1 MIQSVFI
8 FLKAQIS
15 AFIGGLVDYFSMIF
29 FTEVVGIF
37 YANSIV
43 ISGLIG
49 AVVNFSINRNWTF
62 QTKNSNLKWQL
73 TKFSVVVLGSI
84 FFKSTGTYL
93 LTNYL
98 EIDYK
103 ITRILVDAIV
113 SFGYN
118 YPVQRFWVFKKNT
131 TDTTEG

>member
-1 MIQSVFI
+1 LIQSVFI

-37 YANSIV
+37 YTNSIV

-131 TDTTEG
+131 IDTTEE